1 MLKKTIYASAL
12 LLFLA
17 ACGNNNN
24 QSSTDN
30 TSGNADTGT
39 AATTDNAGAA
49 PTLGNG
55 ISQADYENGLALVAQ
70 HDCLTCHKIDEK
82 LVGPAY
88 KEVANKY
95 QADSATVKML
105 ADKIIHGGSGNWGQV
120 AMTPHPAVSEGDAK
134 TMVKYVLSLK

>member
-1 MLKKTIYASAL
+1 MLKKTIYASVL

-17 ACGNNNN
+17 ACGSNNN
-24 QSSTDN
+24 QPANDN

-39 AATTDNAGAA
+39 AATTDNAGAT
-49 PTLGNG
+49 TLGNG
-55 ISQADYENGLALVAQ
+55 ISQTDYENGLALVSQ
-70 HDCLTCHKIDEK
+70 NDCLTCHKIDEK

-88 KEVANKY
+88 KDVANKY

-120 AMTPHPAVSEGDAK
+120 AMTPHPTVSEGDAK